1 MIRRLRHDP
10 TWWFSLQI
18 PFLRA
23 PAACWWAR
31 AMVESTDTSRLIRP
45 AASAKPCNAVT
56 IWRHVPSRCHRR
68 NSAYT
73 ADQDPYSTGT
83 SRQGAPTRTRQRIRS
98 INCRLVHNDGRPG
111 RFAVGN
117 NGSNTAHCASV
128 RSNRP
133 VTAMVSR
140 RSQVVSGSSW
150 SMNRYRRTRSSSITD
165 TPQPASPSC
174 PLEPCGVR
182 TYFADD
188 LAGSGLTLRARR
200 GRCSRRIHDVG
211 HLEVGRL
218 SGIRLAVAGAD
229 P

>member
-1 MIRRLRHDP
+1 VNVPAHDP
-10 TWWFSLQI
+10 PT
-18 PFLRA
+18 
-23 PAACWWAR
+23 PARSHLVVQSAHPLF
-31 AMVESTDTSRLIRP
+31 TRP
-45 AASAKPCNAVT
+45 GRVLVGPRDSGVHRHVPADPPGRISQVCNAVT
-56 IWRHVPSRCHRR
+56 IWRHMPSRCHRR

-83 SRQGAPTRTRQRIRS
+83 SRQGAPTRTRQRIPS

-128 RSNRP
+128 RSNHP
-133 VTAMVSR
+133 VTAMVST
-140 RSQVVSGSSW
+140 RSPVVSGSSW

-182 TYFADD
+182 TYFPDD
-188 LAGSGLTLRARR
+188 LAASDLPCGRVVDAVGDASTRSVTVKLAGSQGSVSL
-200 GRCSRRIHDVG
+200 
-211 HLEVGRL
+211 
-218 SGIRLAVAGAD
+218 
-229 P
+229 